1 MWTTEVPLPKTE
13 RSQVKS
19 MFSFALSYN
28 MHLFDDYEDTGSCE
42 FRQLYP
48 RRNHCSLIFI
58 FAIIDSK
65 GLTNNCLDFFSA
77 CVVAQKINLEMNRG
91 RWVFLK
97 MAFLISSK
105 QQGSFSPHVHL
116 NWLVLWL
123 RAYSTCLPPARLL
136 YPVDHWLIHVLP
148 LLSLS
153 SGSSCGA
160 LRLWLTGGR
169 VRRTPLLLSSLPRQ
183 RGRGAMSR
191 GSGRQP
197 LLCVPDSQLEAAHCR
212 RRVGCRVN
220 CRGPN
225 SWLYQGPLCLQ
236 QLSQQ
241 LRPGCNR
248 WLISPVPDDT
258 SISTRQV
265 LFRTRSCLWLPP
277 ACPSFYSRLTEVG
290 RGCHRPWSYL
300 QRSEQ

>member
-1 MWTTEVPLPKTE
+1 MCFL
-13 RSQVKS
+13 
-19 MFSFALSYN
+19 
-28 MHLFDDYEDTGSCE
+28 
-42 FRQLYP
+42 
-48 RRNHCSLIFI
+48 CSLAPQEAPVGHWGFDWL
-58 FAIIDSK
+58 AAES
-65 GLTNNCLDFFSA
+65 T
-77 CVVAQKINLEMNRG
+77 G
-91 RWVFLK
+91 RLYYY
-97 MAFLISSK
+97 
-105 QQGSFSPHVHL
+105 HL
-116 NWLVLWL
+116 YLCW
-123 RAYSTCLPPARLL
+123 
-136 YPVDHWLIHVLP
+136 
-148 LLSLS
+148 
-153 SGSSCGA
+153 GA
-160 LRLWLTGGR
+160 G
-169 VRRTPLLLSSLPRQ
+169 
-183 RGRGAMSR
+183 GAMSR

-236 QLSQQ
+236 QLSRQ

-277 ACPSFYSRLTEVG
+277 ACPSFYCRLTEVG

-300 QRSEQ
+300 LRAKQ

>member
-1 MWTTEVPLPKTE
+1 
-13 RSQVKS
+13 
-19 MFSFALSYN
+19 
-28 MHLFDDYEDTGSCE
+28 
-42 FRQLYP
+42 
-48 RRNHCSLIFI
+48 
-58 FAIIDSK
+58 
-65 GLTNNCLDFFSA
+65 
-77 CVVAQKINLEMNRG
+77 MNRG

-97 MAFLISSK
+97 MAFLIPGK
-105 QQGSFSPHVHL
+105 QQGFPSRHVHL
-116 NWLVLWL
+116 NWLALWL
-123 RAYSTCLPPARLL
+123 RAHSTCLPPTRLR

-148 LLSLS
+148 LLPRS

-160 LRLWLTGGR
+160 LRLWLTSGWVHG
-169 VRRTPLLLSSLPRQ
+169 TPLLLSSLPLRA
-183 RGRGAMSR
+183 GRGSATSR
-191 GSGRQP
+191 GSGPQP
-197 LLCVPDSQLEAAHCR
+197 LLCVHDSQLEAALCR

-236 QLSQQ
+236 QLSRQ

-277 ACPSFYSRLTEVG
+277 CLSVL
-290 RGCHRPWSYL
+290 L
-300 QRSEQ
+300 QQANGSGERMS

>member
-1 MWTTEVPLPKTE
+1 
-13 RSQVKS
+13 
-19 MFSFALSYN
+19 
-28 MHLFDDYEDTGSCE
+28 
-42 FRQLYP
+42 
-48 RRNHCSLIFI
+48 
-58 FAIIDSK
+58 
-65 GLTNNCLDFFSA
+65 
-77 CVVAQKINLEMNRG
+77 MNRG

-105 QQGSFSPHVHL
+105 QQGSLSPNVHL

-123 RAYSTCLPPARLL
+123 RAYSTCLPPCKAALPCWSLAHTCASSAPSLL
-136 YPVDHWLIHVLP
+136 RKLLWGTEALIDWRPSPQDASIIIV
-148 LLSLS
+148 STS
-153 SGSSCGA
+153 AEGGGA
-160 LRLWLTGGR
+160 
-169 VRRTPLLLSSLPRQ
+169 V
-183 RGRGAMSR
+183 SR
-191 GSGRQP
+191 GSGRQL

-236 QLSQQ
+236 QLSRQ

-265 LFRTRSCLWLPP
+265 LFRMRSCLRLFP
-277 ACPSFYSRLTEVG
+277 AWPSFYNRLAVVG
-290 RGCHRPWSYL
+290 RGCHKPWSYL
-300 QRSEQ
+300 LRAQQ

>member
-1 MWTTEVPLPKTE
+1 
-13 RSQVKS
+13 
-19 MFSFALSYN
+19 
-28 MHLFDDYEDTGSCE
+28 
-42 FRQLYP
+42 
-48 RRNHCSLIFI
+48 
-58 FAIIDSK
+58 
-65 GLTNNCLDFFSA
+65 
-77 CVVAQKINLEMNRG
+77 MNRG

-105 QQGSFSPHVHL
+105 QQGSLSPNVHL

-123 RAYSTCLPPARLL
+123 RAYSTCLPPCKAALPCWSLAHTCASSAPSLL
-136 YPVDHWLIHVLP
+136 RKLLWGTEALIDWRP
-148 LLSLS
+148 SPQDAS
-153 SGSSCGA
+153 IIIISTSA
-160 LRLWLTGGR
+160 E
-169 VRRTPLLLSSLPRQ
+169 
-183 RGRGAMSR
+183 GRGAMSR

-197 LLCVPDSQLEAAHCR
+197 PLCVPDSQLEAAHCR
-212 RRVGCRVN
+212 IRVGCRVN

-236 QLSQQ
+236 QLSRQ

-277 ACPSFYSRLTEVG
+277 RLPVL
-290 RGCHRPWSYL
+290 L
-300 QRSEQ
+300 QQAHGGGERMS